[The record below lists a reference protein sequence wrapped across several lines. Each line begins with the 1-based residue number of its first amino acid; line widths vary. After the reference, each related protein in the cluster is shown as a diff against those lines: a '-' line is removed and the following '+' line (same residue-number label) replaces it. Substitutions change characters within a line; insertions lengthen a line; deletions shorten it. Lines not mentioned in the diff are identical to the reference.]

1 MPSLHFAEPSY
12 WELLLPGMASTLAST
27 YAPVETRPAVQVASK
42 TLSKHGKFS
51 TTNVF
56 KLAGTA
62 AAAPVD
68 GVVTVVK
75 SIEEAASLHMW
86 QQGDEEMYTLQHVQE
101 RFFNRFHPEV
111 VQLLSSVWWP
121 TALRGLPIEGWDG
134 DTLRTW
140 SMPQRNHALMIVKLC
155 RALLEP
161 GEPWDAAEAERFACT
176 AWEEDTK
183 GTHVLNRI
191 RFCDSIF
198 EVADIWTL
206 STEAD
211 EYVAF
216 LRRLMDAVG
225 EPPQGW
231 KCNEDIVSVLGD
243 RFPSKAERAK
253 RIHSHKQRT
262 ANVHIQAHARRMK
275 QQKIFKKKRAS
286 AIKIQAQARRKQASF
301 SGGVHVLDMLHEKKT
316 TTIALAMP
324 DRHHA
329 SRYLLPKP
337 RPPTRLLDRQKQAN
351 IGLRQT
357 RSLPS
362 LDRAQIVYESP
373 EGRTGQATKLRL
385 RRARTPKLHLSQLA
399 APIGPL
405 GVMRYVDQVGNLRV
419 ARNFMEVSDFVSPR
433 RLAPLPALDSPIGGI
448 LGGFVSPPTRLVPLA
463 PQSAAPIGGMHRSLD
478 VHRRLMR
485 EPKRQPPS
493 TAFGSLYSTI
503 LKGQFSF

>member
-1 MPSLHFAEPSY
+1 MPLARCALAITHSY
-12 WELLLPGMASTLAST
+12 RVRRPQGAST

-42 TLSKHGKFS
+42 TLSKHGKLS

-56 KLAGTA
+56 ELAGTA
-62 AAAPVD
+62 AAAPVE

-101 RFFNRFHPEV
+101 RFVNRFHPEV
-111 VQLLSSVWWP
+111 VLLLSSVWWP

-161 GEPWDAAEAERFACT
+161 GEPLDAAEAERFSCT
-176 AWEEDTK
+176 AWEEGTK
-183 GTHVLNRI
+183 GTLVLDRI

-225 EPPQGW
+225 VPPLGW
-231 KCNEDIVSVLGD
+231 KCDEDIVSVLGD
-243 RFPSKAERAK
+243 RFPSKAEGAK
-253 RIHSHKQRT
+253 RIHVHKQRM
-262 ANVHIQAHARRMK
+262 ANVQIQAHARRMK
-275 QQKIFKKKRAS
+275 QLRIFRMKRAS

-301 SGGVHVLDMLHEKKT
+301 SVGVHVLDTLRELKKT
-316 TTIALAMP
+316 PMAFAMP
-324 DRHHA
+324 DRHQA
-329 SRYLLPKP
+329 SRYLQPKP

-362 LDRAQIVYESP
+362 LDRAKLAQVVY
-373 EGRTGQATKLRL
+373 
-385 RRARTPKLHLSQLA
+385 
-399 APIGPL
+399 
-405 GVMRYVDQVGNLRV
+405 V
-419 ARNFMEVSDFVSPR
+419 ALETEV
-433 RLAPLPALDSPIGGI
+433 APL
-448 LGGFVSPPTRLVPLA
+448 LGKP
-463 PQSAAPIGGMHRSLD
+463 
-478 VHRRLMR
+478 
-485 EPKRQPPS
+485 
-493 TAFGSLYSTI
+493 
-503 LKGQFSF
+503 

>member
-1 MPSLHFAEPSY
+1 
-12 WELLLPGMASTLAST
+12 
-27 YAPVETRPAVQVASK
+27 
-42 TLSKHGKFS
+42 
-51 TTNVF
+51 VF

-68 GVVTVVK
+68 GVVTVVM

-216 LRRLMDAVG
+216 LRRLMDAVDDDG
-225 EPPQGW
+225 V
-231 KCNEDIVSVLGD
+231 DLRIVKPGIDGGLVGHAAITDAAALPFEIRKDQRHERTGGHGTG
-243 RFPSKAERAK
+243 ERA
-253 RIHSHKQRT
+253 
-262 ANVHIQAHARRMK
+262 
-275 QQKIFKKKRAS
+275 
-286 AIKIQAQARRKQASF
+286 
-301 SGGVHVLDMLHEKKT
+301 
-316 TTIALAMP
+316 
-324 DRHHA
+324 
-329 SRYLLPKP
+329 
-337 RPPTRLLDRQKQAN
+337 
-351 IGLRQT
+351 
-357 RSLPS
+357 
-362 LDRAQIVYESP
+362 
-373 EGRTGQATKLRL
+373 
-385 RRARTPKLHLSQLA
+385 
-399 APIGPL
+399 
-405 GVMRYVDQVGNLRV
+405 
-419 ARNFMEVSDFVSPR
+419 
-433 RLAPLPALDSPIGGI
+433 ALDEER
-448 LGGFVSPPTRLVPLA
+448 LGGF
-463 PQSAAPIGGMHRSLD
+463 
-478 VHRRLMR
+478 
-485 EPKRQPPS
+485 
-493 TAFGSLYSTI
+493 
-503 LKGQFSF
+503 